1 MAKLKDIAEQVG
13 VSISTV
19 SRVMKNDSTRS
30 VSEETRKRIWEVA
43 ERLGYKPSRA
53 DKGGRADSTTAAHIG
68 CVVAIPQNKYN
79 NPYFS
84 VILEGIEKGLTDCG
98 LRLEFVYSIEDQ
110 SDIQKLQVL
119 VKEHRLDGMI
129 IVERIDADAYQWI
142 KSNVRVVVGV
152 DLSDKSIPV
161 VCYDREAAA
170 KEAVNHLIDQGHKR
184 IAYIGGPEF
193 NDPFRQEK
201 RYLGYQ
207 SAMREA
213 GLGLS
218 DDWIIDVKWDVSLS
232 YELTKQ
238 AFEKPGDA
246 PTAIFAAS
254 DMMAIAAMRAATER
268 GLRIPEDIAIV
279 GVDNIEISE
288 FTSPPLTTIH
298 VPKIEMGIYAVRL
311 LLDYLE
317 HRYSLPVR
325 MTIPYRMVY
334 RRSSDAPAQAIV
346 GTSRAEG

>member
-30 VSEETRKRIWEVA
+30 VSEETRKRIWETA
-43 ERLGYKPSRA
+43 EKLGYKASRS
-53 DKGGRADSTTAAHIG
+53 DKGGRSESKAAAHIG

-84 VILEGIEKGLTDCG
+84 VILEGIEKELGEIG
-98 LRLEFVYSIEDQ
+98 LRLEFVYSIENQ
-110 SDIQKLQVL
+110 GDIQQLQSL
-119 VKEHRLDGMI
+119 VKEHRIDGMI
-129 IVERIDADAYQWI
+129 IVERIDSDAYQWI
-142 KSNVRVVVGV
+142 KSNVKVVVGV

-161 VCYDREAAA
+161 VCYDREGAA
-170 KEAVNHLIDQGHKR
+170 KEAVAHLIKQGHKR
-184 IAYIGGPEF
+184 IGYIGGPELS
-193 NDPFRQEK
+193 DPFRQEK
-201 RYLGYQ
+201 RFLGYQ

-213 GLGLS
+213 GLET
-218 DDWIIDVKWDVSLS
+218 DDNWIIDVKWDVSLS

-238 AFEKPGDA
+238 AFEKEGYA

-298 VPKIEMGIYAVRL
+298 VPKIEMGMYAVKL
-311 LLDYLE
+311 LLDYMNN
-317 HRYSLPVR
+317 RYALPVR
-325 MTIPYRMVY
+325 VTIPYRMVY
-334 RRSSDAPAQAIV
+334 RRSSESQAAAAV
-346 GTSRAEG
+346 RHS

>member
-1 MAKLKDIAEQVG
+1 MMAKLKDIAEQVG

-30 VSEETRKRIWEVA
+30 VSEETRKKIWEVA
-43 ERLGYKPSRA
+43 EKLGYKANRA
-53 DKGGRADSTTAAHIG
+53 EKLGKSDNKLMVHIG

-84 VILEGIEKGLTDCG
+84 VILEGIEKALTESG
-98 LRLEFVYSIEDQ
+98 LRLDFVYSIENQ
-110 SDIQKLQVL
+110 QDIQQLQSL
-119 VKEHRLDGMI
+119 VKEHRIDGMI

-142 KSNVRVVVGV
+142 KQNVKAVVGV
-152 DLSDKSIPV
+152 DLADRTIPV

-170 KEAVNHLIDQGHKR
+170 KEAVQHLIKQGHKQ
-184 IAYIGGPEF
+184 IGYIGGPEL

-201 RYLGYQ
+201 RFLGYQ

-213 GLGLS
+213 GLELN
-218 DDWIIDVKWDVSLS
+218 DNWIIDVKWDVSLS

-238 AFEKPGDA
+238 AFEKKGYS

-254 DMMAIAAMRAATER
+254 DMMAIAAMRAASER
-268 GLRIPEDIAIV
+268 GLRIPEDIAVV

-298 VPKIEMGIYAVRL
+298 VPKIEMGMFAVKL
-311 LLDYLE
+311 LLDYLN
-317 HRYSLPVR
+317 HQYSLPVR

-334 RRSSDAPAQAIV
+334 RRSSESQQPAISSVQ
-346 GTSRAEG
+346 